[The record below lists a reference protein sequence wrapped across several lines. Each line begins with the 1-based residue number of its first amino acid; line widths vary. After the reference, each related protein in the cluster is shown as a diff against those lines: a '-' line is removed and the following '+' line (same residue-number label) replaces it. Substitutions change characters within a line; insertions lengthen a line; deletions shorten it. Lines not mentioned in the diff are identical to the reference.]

1 MSLSDQ
7 AGTGS
12 PAIGRPLSVLE
23 ASARNFVEARR
34 VCCCSTL
41 NGGANLS
48 KFTVKLLC
56 YENLTEWIEV
66 GNITPAVTQASARS
80 YLPRPLFPPLRQ
92 LSMSSRASTD
102 RLLGDVDINP
112 EYTTPSHTDNFDSC
126 SAERRR
132 QIEKSLL
139 RKLDLRVSFL
149 VLIWLMNIVG
159 SLRECPHVVVVS
171 SPPFRSTELISR
183 GCTNQHHPPKLS
195 SSLESKCCT
204 TEWVRRRSS
213 TNWSPIQ
220 HTDQHGVCW
229 PACHANTIVG
239 VPVILFPAS
248 GNLQKF

>member
-1 MSLSDQ
+1 MRPRLGSSSSDK

-12 PAIGRPLSVLE
+12 PAVGRPLSVSTGGRCAGLRRKCGS
-23 ASARNFVEARR
+23 SACVPLF
-34 VCCCSTL
+34 

-66 GNITPAVTQASARS
+66 GDITPAVTQASARS
-80 YLPRPLFPPLRQ
+80 YLPHPLFPPLRQ

-112 EYTTPSHTDNFDSC
+112 EYTTPSHTNNFDSC

-139 RKLDLRVSFL
+139 WKLDLRVSFL

-159 SLRECPHVVVVS
+159 SLRECPHVVVAS

-183 GCTNQHHPPKLS
+183 GCTNQHHLPKFS

-204 TEWVRRRSS
+204 TEWV
-213 TNWSPIQ
+213 
-220 HTDQHGVCW
+220 
-229 PACHANTIVG
+229 
-239 VPVILFPAS
+239 
-248 GNLQKF
+248 